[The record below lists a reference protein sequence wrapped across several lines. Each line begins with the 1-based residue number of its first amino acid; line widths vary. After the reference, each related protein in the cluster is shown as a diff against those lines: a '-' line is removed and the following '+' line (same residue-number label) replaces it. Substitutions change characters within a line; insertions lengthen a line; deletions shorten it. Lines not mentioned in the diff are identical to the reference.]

1 MKIMIIKIEDAGQY
15 AGQDADQ
22 DADQDDGQ
30 VMLILLAMIRT
41 TIITQY

>member
-1 MKIMIIKIEDAGQY
+1 MKINDHDDADQD

-22 DADQDDGQ
+22 DAGQ
-30 VMLILLAMIRT
+30 VMLISLAMIRT